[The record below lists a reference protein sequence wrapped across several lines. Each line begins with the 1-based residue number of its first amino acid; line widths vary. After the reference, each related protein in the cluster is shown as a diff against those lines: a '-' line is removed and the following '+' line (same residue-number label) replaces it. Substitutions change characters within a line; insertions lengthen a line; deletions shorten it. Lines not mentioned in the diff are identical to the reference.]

1 MFDNLSRRP
10 TGLGNQNGAASPT
23 DRMLKLIHSLL
34 IYFDQNIS
42 IMVCL
47 KCNQKGHNSRTCKNI
62 SLSVSE
68 PVSIPEPEPVPV
80 PEPVRPARLVVK
92 RPKRSPSPPPVPK
105 PKPASVKREEDLQ
118 TLIHRV
124 QRNPLDTNWAELAE
138 ELGHTESHLRILYN
152 DAVPA
157 AEHVRLC
164 LSYLTGSVIQDM
176 LSTSGFD
183 CVACHHHHYSVPRHW
198 EERQYCHECHT
209 QLFRVQI
216 QERWLEIR
224 EYALKT
230 DKDSCTI
237 CGKVAVYNK
246 EMGNCF
252 HFDHLNMFEKSES
265 ICVMVQSGHPMS
277 SIYRELD
284 QCQILCTSCHRIV
297 TEIERRSGFMRLKGN
312 MTREYKKIENEE
324 EMEKKKEE
332 SMRMYGEFMETVY
345 HHLRQNLHRIQILSQ
360 DPIPLLSPHH
370 PDHATYTTVDEQMN
384 DP

>member
-1 MFDNLSRRP
+1 
-10 TGLGNQNGAASPT
+10 
-23 DRMLKLIHSLL
+23 
-34 IYFDQNIS
+34 
-42 IMVCL
+42 MVCL
-47 KCNQKGHNSRTCKNI
+47 KCNLKGHNSRTCKNV
-62 SLSVSE
+62 SL
-68 PVSIPEPEPVPV
+68 PVPV
-80 PEPVRPARLVVK
+80 PVPIAVPIQPVRLVVK
-92 RPKRSPSPPPVPK
+92 RPKRSPSPPVPK
-105 PKPASVKREEDLQ
+105 PKSASVKREEDLQ
-118 TLIHRV
+118 AVIKRV
-124 QRNPLDTNWAELAE
+124 QSNPLDTNWAELAE

-157 AEHVRLC
+157 SDHVRLC
-164 LSYLTGSVIQDM
+164 LSHLTGSVIQEI

-183 CVACHHHHYSVPRHW
+183 CVACHHRHYSVPRHW

-265 ICVMVQSGHPMS
+265 ICVMVQSGHPMA

-284 QCQILCTSCHRIV
+284 QCQILCTSCHHVV

-332 SMRMYGEFMETVY
+332 STKMYGEFMETVY
-345 HHLRQNLHRIQILSQ
+345 QHLRENLHQIPTPDLHRIPTP
-360 DPIPLLSPHH
+360 DLLSSPPRHSD
-370 PDHATYTTVDEQMN
+370 PATYTTADEQGN